1 MIPSCFHY
9 TLMFAVVSIKP
20 THILGY
26 FFNLLLIMVEILGV
40 SEENNVIILTPT
52 YKIHFHFLNQP
63 TNFKGFVSLGE
74 MVWGLTLL
82 HIYKL

>member
-1 MIPSCFHY
+1 
-9 TLMFAVVSIKP
+9 
-20 THILGY
+20 
-26 FFNLLLIMVEILGV
+26 MVEILGV

-63 TNFKGFVSLGE
+63 TNSKGFVSLGE

>member
-1 MIPSCFHY
+1 
-9 TLMFAVVSIKP
+9 MFAVVSIKP

-40 SEENNVIILTPT
+40 SEENNVIILTPA

-63 TNFKGFVSLGE
+63 TNF
-74 MVWGLTLL
+74 
-82 HIYKL
+82 